1 MNVRGGKYGDDK
13 VFIIYSFKTENSED
27 IGYGHVDMGTI
38 PYLIIYDLSTSKII
52 KDGIKMDNFVMNT
65 NEDLKTFNDGVLIWA
80 STNKDGK
87 LIIHKIGTPLL
98 NEAFDDIKYILTKDD
113 LIDGKEKEKENDEK
127 DKEKEN
133 DEKDKEKENDEKNS
147 SISTKVK
154 VIIIIAIII
163 FTLLLIFAIYKLIRC
178 LCFKKENEEIN
189 GLDEDGLVN

>member
-1 MNVRGGKYGDDK
+1 MSVRGGKYGDDK

-98 NEAFDDIKYILTKDD
+98 NETFDDIKYILTKDD
-113 LIDGKEKEKENDEK
+113 LIDGKEKENDEK
-127 DKEKEN
+127 EN
-133 DEKDKEKENDEKNS
+133 ENENENENEKEKENDEKNS